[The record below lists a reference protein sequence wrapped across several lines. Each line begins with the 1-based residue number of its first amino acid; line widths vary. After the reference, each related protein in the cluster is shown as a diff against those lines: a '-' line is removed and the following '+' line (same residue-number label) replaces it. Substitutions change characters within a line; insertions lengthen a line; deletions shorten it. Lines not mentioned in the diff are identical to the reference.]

1 MNIPTVQTYY
11 RMSILNSLNDVG
23 QKQWDALVQSQNNA
37 NPFLSFAFLNALHES
52 GSACEKTGWKMSY
65 LCLWQENQLVAS
77 IPLYEKYHSYG
88 EYVFDWAWA
97 DAYHKSGLNYY
108 PKLLSAIPFTPVS
121 GNRLIAKDAAAWR
134 ALLIELIKYQQSGNF
149 SSTHILFPSNQET
162 ELLGKTG
169 YLIREGIQFH
179 WKNNNYLNFEEFL
192 ATLESKKRK
201 NIRAERRKIKQSEIE
216 FEHLKGSEMTQ
227 LNWEIFKQ
235 CYDQTYIEHHSS
247 PYLNLDFF
255 HRIGATMP
263 ENIQLVF
270 AKKNGRTIAASLLI
284 HDEKTVFGRYWG
296 CLETIPCLHFETA
309 YYQAI
314 DFCIKNK
321 IETFEGGA
329 QGEHKM
335 ARGFLPQKTYSAH
348 HLSDPRFSNAV
359 AEYLEREKAGIA
371 HYLTDLNEHTPY
383 KVIFRGEL
391 T

>member
-1 MNIPTVQTYY
+1 
-11 RMSILNSLNDVG
+11 
-23 QKQWDALVQSQNNA
+23 
-37 NPFLSFAFLNALHES
+37 
-52 GSACEKTGWKMSY
+52 
-65 LCLWQENQLVAS
+65 
-77 IPLYEKYHSYG
+77 
-88 EYVFDWAWA
+88 
-97 DAYHKSGLNYY
+97 
-108 PKLLSAIPFTPVS
+108 
-121 GNRLIAKDAAAWR
+121 
-134 ALLIELIKYQQSGNF
+134 
-149 SSTHILFPSNQET
+149 
-162 ELLGKTG
+162 
-169 YLIREGIQFH
+169 
-179 WKNNNYLNFEEFL
+179 EFL
-192 ATLESKKRK
+192 ATLEPKKRK

-284 HDEKTVFGRYWG
+284 QDEKTVFGRYWG

-329 QGEHKM
+329 QGEHKI

-383 KVIFRGEL
+383 KVISRGEL

>member
-65 LCLWQENQLVAS
+65 LCLWQENQLAAS

-192 ATLESKKRK
+192 ATLEPKKRK

-359 AEYLEREKAGIA
+359 AEYLEREKTGIA
-371 HYLTDLNEHTPY
+371 HYLTELNEHTPY
-383 KVIFRGEL
+383 KVISRGEL

>member
-11 RMSILNSLNDVG
+11 RMSIINSLNDVG
-23 QKQWDALVQSQNNA
+23 QKQWDALIQSQNNA

-65 LCLWQENQLVAS
+65 LCLWQQNQLVAA

-121 GNRLIAKDAAAWR
+121 GNRLIAKDPDARR
-134 ALLIELIKYQQSGNF
+134 ALLVELVKYQQSENF

-162 ELLGKTG
+162 ELLGKAG

-179 WKNNNYLNFEEFL
+179 WKNNTYLNFEEFL
-192 ATLESKKRK
+192 STLEPKKRK

-216 FEHLKGSEMTQ
+216 FEHIKGSEMTQ

-235 CYDQTYIEHHSS
+235 CYDQTYIDHHSS

-255 HRIGATMP
+255 YRIGATMP

-284 HDEKTVFGRYWG
+284 HDETTVFGRYWG
-296 CLETIPCLHFETA
+296 CLESIPCLHFETA

-348 HLSDPRFSNAV
+348 HLREPRFSNAV
-359 AEYLEREKAGIA
+359 AKFLEREKIGIA
-371 HYLTDLNEHTPY
+371 HYLSDLNEHTPY
-383 KVIFRGEL
+383 KLMLRDEL

>member
-65 LCLWQENQLVAS
+65 LCLWQENDLVAS

-121 GNRLIAKDAAAWR
+121 GNRLIAKDAAARR
-134 ALLIELIKYQQSGNF
+134 ALLIELVKYQQSGNF

-192 ATLESKKRK
+192 ATL
-201 NIRAERRKIKQSEIE
+201 
-216 FEHLKGSEMTQ
+216 
-227 LNWEIFKQ
+227 
-235 CYDQTYIEHHSS
+235 
-247 PYLNLDFF
+247 
-255 HRIGATMP
+255 
-263 ENIQLVF
+263 
-270 AKKNGRTIAASLLI
+270 
-284 HDEKTVFGRYWG
+284 
-296 CLETIPCLHFETA
+296 
-309 YYQAI
+309 
-314 DFCIKNK
+314 
-321 IETFEGGA
+321 
-329 QGEHKM
+329 
-335 ARGFLPQKTYSAH
+335 
-348 HLSDPRFSNAV
+348 
-359 AEYLEREKAGIA
+359 
-371 HYLTDLNEHTPY
+371 
-383 KVIFRGEL
+383 
-391 T
+391 